1 MKNTVL
7 RIAIALSILC
17 SACSKHSETPNE
29 AATAIR
35 DLIKEKKYDVL
46 FSERYSE
53 WYKVKEEGIGKD
65 EAVAKLS
72 GMLEKQYDV
81 VVSIYDQLATSDF
94 TISEKENPQEGE
106 TGKVASTVI
115 KVGTR
120 EVPFKLYE
128 MKDGTWGFH
137 L

>member
-1 MKNTVL
+1 MKHLVL
-7 RIAIALSILC
+7 KIIVVLTLIC
-17 SACSKHSETPNE
+17 SASAIHAETPNE
-29 AATAIR
+29 GAAAIR

-46 FSERYSE
+46 FPTRYSE
-53 WYKVKEEGIGKD
+53 WYKTEKEGIGKD

-72 GMLEKQYDV
+72 KMFEKRHDV
-81 VVSIYDQLATSDF
+81 FVSIYDQLASAEF
-94 TISEKENPQEGE
+94 TISEKENPQKGE

-128 MKDGTWGFH
+128 MKNGTWGFH

>member
-65 EAVAKLS
+65 RLS
-72 GMLEKQYDV
+72 QNC
-81 VVSIYDQLATSDF
+81 LACLKSNMMWLSPSMTS
-94 TISEKENPQEGE
+94 
-106 TGKVASTVI
+106 
-115 KVGTR
+115 
-120 EVPFKLYE
+120 
-128 MKDGTWGFH
+128 
-137 L
+137 